1 MTNVPLLLL
10 LFIGLP
16 LIEIYFLIQVG
27 SEIGALP
34 TIALSILTAVIGT
47 WLVRLQ
53 GFGVLMRVRRMLD
66 EGEVPALEVLDGAL
80 ILVAGLFL
88 LLPGFLTDIV
98 GFLLLVAP
106 LRRWAIG
113 RYVQI
118 MPAPGPAA
126 RGQREGPRVIEG
138 DYRREE

>member
-1 MTNVPLLLL
+1 MLFLL

-16 LIEIYFLIQVG
+16 LIEIYFLIEVG

-53 GFGVLMRVRRMLD
+53 GFGVLMRVRGMMD
-66 EGEVPALEVLDGAL
+66 QGEVPALEVLDGAL
-80 ILVAGLFL
+80 ILIAGLFL

-98 GFLLLVAP
+98 GFALLVPP
-106 LRRWAIG
+106 LRRWVVR
-113 RYVQI
+113 RYIQVVPVQ
-118 MPAPGPAA
+118 GHGA
-126 RGQREGPRVIEG
+126 RQQGPRVIEG
-138 DYRREE
+138 DYRRDE

>member
-1 MTNVPLLLL
+1 MLLFLL

-16 LIEIYFLIQVG
+16 LIEIYFLIEVG

-53 GFGVLMRVRRMLD
+53 GFGVLMRVRGMMD
-66 EGEVPALEVLDGAL
+66 QGEVPALEVLDGAL

-98 GFLLLVAP
+98 GFALLVPP
-106 LRRWAIG
+106 LRHWVVG
-113 RYVQI
+113 RYVQVV
-118 MPAPGPAA
+118 PV
-126 RGQREGPRVIEG
+126 RGQAASRHQETRVIEG
-138 DYRREE
+138 DYRRDD